1 MACNQLMLAADASG
15 VRHSLSKS
23 YGSEASRFVGCAE
36 LCKHWGVGLLGLAGP
51 PQLSIPALNPDGTAL
66 EKTQIDSDS
75 ADVGRT

>member
-1 MACNQLMLAADASG
+1 MPLEPVTAFQKAMARRRVASLD
-15 VRHSLSKS
+15 VPSW
-23 YGSEASRFVGCAE
+23 ASTGG
-36 LCKHWGVGLLGLAGP
+36 WGLLGSAGP